1 MTDEFEITLEK
12 SEVIKKQR
20 GGARPGAGQPR
31 NEVKYKAK
39 IAKATDI
46 MGRMLPEAAAATT
59 DLATGAYVLMVYNT
73 KTKKWEKP
81 RTLEIAE
88 KSIDAGM
95 FRVYQELPD
104 IRAILVMFERL
115 MGKVPQPVD
124 ITVRQAVQEV
134 TEAQSIL
141 MRVIEEHVP
150 DEYLAPIR
158 FELERVAQ
166 HHSEART
173 AVGLD

>member
-1 MTDEFEITLEK
+1 VSDEPLVLPPENPEK
-12 SEVIKKQR
+12 PKR
-20 GGARPGAGQPR
+20 GGLREPVGGRPR
-31 NEVKYKAK
+31 NEVKYKGK

-59 DLATGAYVLMVYNT
+59 DLAKGAYIVMVYNA
-73 KTKKWEKP
+73 KAKRWEKP
-81 RTLEIAE
+81 RTLDIAE
-88 KSIDAGM
+88 KSIDAGL
-95 FRVYQELPD
+95 FRIYQELPD
-104 IRAILVMFERL
+104 IRAIMVMFERL

-134 TEAQSIL
+134 TEAQAIL

-150 DEYLAPIR
+150 EEHLAPIR
-158 FELERVAQ
+158 LELERVAQ

-173 AVGLD
+173 AVGID